1 MGGLVVLALDPAPQ
15 AAVQRFEAR
24 SRLVVEAAE
33 PGGSKCSEPP
43 LDFPLSGGLIGPGM
57 DERDAELGAHER
69 ELLGAEVGPV
79 VDEQACGEASAGD
92 GLFEHGQE
100 GGGVF

>member
-1 MGGLVVLALDPAPQ
+1 
-15 AAVQRFEAR
+15 
-24 SRLVVEAAE
+24 
-33 PGGSKCSEPP
+33 
-43 LDFPLSGGLIGPGM
+43 M

>member
-1 MGGLVVLALDPAPQ
+1 
-15 AAVQRFEAR
+15 
-24 SRLVVEAAE
+24 
-33 PGGSKCSEPP
+33 
-43 LDFPLSGGLIGPGM
+43 M

-92 GLFEHGQE
+92 GVFEHGQE
-100 GGGVF
+100 CGGVFGEGEGGEGDDPGWPGPLQVQAAVRGMSA